1 MNRSV
6 KLPPS
11 DIKTKCFGINL
22 QENLKIPS
30 ILADFEAN
38 DPVISRKKRKIK
50 RYIVD
55 RMAKC
60 NFTPAEHRR
69 MMWFV
74 MLLEKNKEQVSM
86 GPFNYYQLPTTYI
99 TKCLGKHY
107 YRTMDKAIAGGL
119 IERHDKYLPS
129 TFTDRGFCKAYRLNP
144 AINKGELVE
153 VEFGKQHVK
162 TFIEH
167 SSDLVIAKMKMDKE
181 MANNIL
187 SGYITMEGYMGKV
200 TEPKEMDGA
209 MKTFFPGHRKG
220 IMVSM
225 AYAKSF
231 AEMHNMN
238 LFKKGKKL
246 YIAERGAFKGMLEI
260 EVKKSWEW
268 SIANGLSGNSE
279 RGANGRLF
287 SSICTIP
294 GQLWK
299 AITLNG
305 EKVVTTDLKNSQMRI
320 LSGRIKRWEEEEG
333 KKGEEKRDSGGRC
346 SSLSLEAI
354 CVDGKIYDRMVEL
367 GYFDTRDAA
376 KVGVLKAMY
385 SSHRVNSKVKD
396 FFRQEFPGIMERIDA
411 YKKKNGKASLANLMQ
426 QAESD
431 VFIDKILHQLY
442 CMGID
447 AVSKH
452 DSILCAESM
461 MPTVEAIVNE
471 MLEEHI
477 GKCTLS
483 TKMAWEK

>member
-1 MNRSV
+1 MKTSA
-6 KLPPS
+6 KISPS
-11 DIKTKCFGINL
+11 DIKTKCFDIKL
-22 QENLKIPS
+22 QNSFEEPS
-30 ILADFEAN
+30 LLAQFEAN
-38 DPVISRKKRKIK
+38 EPVISRKKRKIK

-55 RMAKC
+55 RMSKC

-69 MMWFV
+69 MMWFI
-74 MLLEKNKEQVSM
+74 MLLEKNKEQVGM

-107 YRTMDKAIAGGL
+107 YRAMAKAIDGGL
-119 IERHDKYLPS
+119 IERHEKYLPS
-129 TFTDRGFCKAYRLNP
+129 TFSERGFCKAYRINP
-144 AINKGELVE
+144 TINKGELVE

-187 SGYITMEGYMGKV
+187 SGYITMERYMEKV

-209 MKTFFPGHRKG
+209 MKTFFPGQRNG
-220 IMVSM
+220 RMVSM

-246 YIAERGAFKGMLEI
+246 YIANRGEFKGMLEI

-268 SIANGLSGNSE
+268 SIENGLSGNSE
-279 RGANGRLF
+279 RGMNGRLF

-294 GQLWK
+294 GKLWE

-305 EKVVTTDLKNSQMRI
+305 SKVVATDLKNSQMRI
-320 LSGRIKRWEEEEG
+320 LSGRIKKWEEEERRIE
-333 KKGEEKRDSGGRC
+333 GEKENSGGRC

-354 CVDGKIYDRMVEL
+354 CVDGKIYDKMVEM

-452 DSILCAESM
+452 DSILCAEPD
-461 MPTVEAIVNE
+461 MPIVEAVVNAI
-471 MLEEHI
+471 LEEHI